1 MTFESSA
8 EIGVVVGKFYPPHL
22 GHVHLLET
30 ALAQVERLYVLV
42 GDRLDPTIPAS
53 TRAEWLADAVP
64 AATIIVTPDYL
75 PEANQPLADR
85 ALELLPER
93 PTIAFTSEQWG
104 QGWAEAMGAR
114 HVMVDLD
121 RTRFPISSSEIRS
134 NLREHYTWLVP
145 AARAALAKRVVLA
158 GAESTGK
165 STLAVDL
172 ANHYQTV
179 WVPEYGRWY
188 SDGRAGLKDRTWTAD
203 EFVRIAITHHQG
215 EADLARRSANGLV
228 ILDTDALVTK
238 VWHRRYLDSPNPILE
253 ELVDEFLPDLYFVCA
268 PDFEWVH
275 DGTRESPNYR
285 DSMHIDTLQLIAATG
300 VPFIELTGDQS
311 KRLKEAI
318 AVIDETV
325 HSEPLI

>member
-1 MTFESSA
+1 MTIGSST
-8 EIGVVVGKFYPPHL
+8 EIGVVVGEFYPPHL
-22 GHVHLLET
+22 GHVDVIES
-30 ALAQVERLYVLV
+30 ALAQVARLYVLV
-42 GDRLDPTIPAS
+42 NSVSDQTIS
-53 TRAEWLADAVP
+53 VTTRSEWLADAVP
-64 AATIIVTPDYL
+64 EATFIVSHQDARGADQLPAERTLEML
-75 PEANQPLADR
+75 PEPPTVVFTFGEQDLAWVN
-85 ALELLPER
+85 A
-93 PTIAFTSEQWG
+93 IG
-104 QGWAEAMGAR
+104 VR
-114 HVMVDLD
+114 HVTIDLD
-121 RTRFPISSSEIRS
+121 RTRFPVSESGILS
-134 NLREHYTWLVP
+134 NPREHYTWLVP

-165 STLAVDL
+165 STLAIDL

-215 EADLARRSANGLV
+215 EADLARRSAHGLV

-238 VWHRRYLDSPNPILE
+238 VWHRRYLDSENPPLE
-253 ELVDEFLPDLYFVCA
+253 KLVNAFLPDLYFVCA

-285 DSMHIDTLQLIAATG
+285 NSMHLDTLQLIANTG

-311 KRLKEAI
+311 KRLKEAV

-325 HSEPLI
+325 QSEPLI